1 MKVES
6 FGAIPCET
14 SEKAIVKCLVARNNE
29 SPYEILNEEGLP
41 PKSEGNNW
49 YRLLGTHEM
58 WDIKL
63 RPDSGWALA
72 TDPLGAPTIGYHP
85 AGD

>member
-14 SEKAIVKCLVARNNE
+14 SEKAIVKWLVARNNE

-41 PKSEGNNW
+41 PKSEGDTW

-63 RPDSGWALA
+63 RTDSGWALA
-72 TDPLGAPTIGYHP
+72 TDPWAEPTIGYHP